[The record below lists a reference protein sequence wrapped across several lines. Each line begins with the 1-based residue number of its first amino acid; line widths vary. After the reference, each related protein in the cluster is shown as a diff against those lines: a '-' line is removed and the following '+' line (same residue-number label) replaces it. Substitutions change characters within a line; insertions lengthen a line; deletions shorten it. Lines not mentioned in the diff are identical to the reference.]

1 MARGPNRRKVDRV
14 PGERRRKLARAVRL
28 ALPAAVTVAAL
39 AAIGLLFW
47 RFGYAGDL
55 LRVKELR
62 FSGLHRATAAEL
74 AELSPVRR
82 GDHLLFLDTAAVEAA
97 LRRHPWVARAEVQ
110 RRWPPAL
117 DVAVVEREPAAL
129 VDLGG
134 LYLVDGRGEVFKRA
148 VPGDGLDLPLV
159 TGIDRED
166 WVDRRAEYE
175 PLLAAALALLG
186 RWSELGLA
194 ARVAISELHVDPDYG
209 TTIFTAD
216 GTEVRLGQGDI
227 EEKLARLSRVLSAL
241 DAEGQRA
248 EVLHLDNRRRPDWVA
263 VRLAVRGNGGGDPSG
278 RSASGR

>member
-1 MARGPNRRKVDRV
+1 VARGPNRRRVDRV
-14 PGERRRKLARAVRL
+14 PGERRRRLARALRL
-28 ALPAAVTVAAL
+28 AAPAAL
-39 AAIGLLFW
+39 AVTAVAGLGFLAW
-47 RFGYAGDL
+47 RVGFAGEL

-62 FSGLHRATAAEL
+62 FDGLHRATAAEL
-74 AELSPVRR
+74 AELSPARV
-82 GDHLLFLDTAAVEAA
+82 GDHLIFLDTGAVEAA
-97 LRRHPWVARAEVQ
+97 LRRHPWVARAEVR

-117 DVAVVEREPAAL
+117 EVTVTEREPAAL

-134 LYLVDGRGEVFKRA
+134 LYLVDARGEVFKRA
-148 VPGDGLDLPLV
+148 APGDGLDLPLV
-159 TGIDRED
+159 TGIGRED

-186 RWSELGLA
+186 RWSERGLD
-194 ARVAISELHVDPDYG
+194 ARAVISEIHVDPDYG
-209 TTIFTAD
+209 TTLFTAE

-263 VRLAVRGNGGGDPSG
+263 VRLAVRGGGGDPSG
-278 RSASGR
+278 RSATGR